1 MARLVVRQEKSA
13 PHKTRERHVVMLHD
27 FLCACDGPVR
37 RVDSCGGN
45 IGENSFGLGAND
57 EYGVGHVGAFL
68 KRMMIVGRK

>member
-1 MARLVVRQEKSA
+1 
-13 PHKTRERHVVMLHD
+13 MLHD